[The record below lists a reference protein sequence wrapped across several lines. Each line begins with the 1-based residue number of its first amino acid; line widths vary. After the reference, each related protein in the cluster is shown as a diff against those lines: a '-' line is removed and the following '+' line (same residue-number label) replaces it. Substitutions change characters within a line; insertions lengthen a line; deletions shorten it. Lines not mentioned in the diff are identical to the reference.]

1 MTVWV
6 WVVLTCNRMKILPQ
20 SEADDPGEHSP
31 SEDRGHQV
39 GRGLR
44 FGTSVGARWA
54 YCQLYP
60 TEVKI
65 ADWMVGLKETVHDSG
80 KRLLIIWT
88 QLPIKILPPSH
99 APETMCWLAEIVY
112 GSVWTT
118 VFPSR
123 VQPRLYIFYVH
134 TLNGQLEDHEEQ
146 LAEFDKNVYRISKL
160 WSAPLSSPDLAS
172 PYCAV
177 RRERVSDPSLERNP
191 LIWPHKAELLGLRPS
206 VVKPVYICGCR
217 GGLSV
222 LLCTGPSSFV
232 FFFTFYLNIQS
243 VV

>member
-1 MTVWV
+1 
-6 WVVLTCNRMKILPQ
+6 MKILPQ

-99 APETMCWLAEIVY
+99 APETMCWLATRPELF
-112 GSVWTT
+112 G
-118 VFPSR
+118 
-123 VQPRLYIFYVH
+123 QH
-134 TLNGQLEDHEEQ
+134 TLKGWLEDCEEQ
-146 LAEFDKNVYRISKL
+146 LAEFDKKGIG
-160 WSAPLSSPDLAS
+160 
-172 PYCAV
+172 
-177 RRERVSDPSLERNP
+177 LE
-191 LIWPHKAELLGLRPS
+191 S
-206 VVKPVYICGCR
+206 
-217 GGLSV
+217 
-222 LLCTGPSSFV
+222 
-232 FFFTFYLNIQS
+232 
-243 VV
+243 